1 MAKWFGRIL
10 YIFFALLIV
19 VLIEFFFGGIVEIQK
34 SLYASDYLM
43 GAVNEDDSYNI
54 FDGMAYYNAP
64 YNYYYSTDK
73 IKTLDGAES
82 YDTTGEDI
90 DPKYQIKL
98 GVYPFVSAEK
108 APGYDI
114 YRDGFYI
121 VLEHSHEDVMYYSF
135 EITAH
140 HTGDPEKENVTLND
154 VTKHTI
160 WKNVNGFLANNQVP
174 YTLRITNYNL
184 YRENQDGF
192 GGIYEY
198 DIEYINVYAHITG
211 EEEKVFIYR
220 ITSGEDVYG
229 GEPLVSHETLNL
241 TAETYNL
248 SKTFANPEVPTAEE
262 KQALNLVDKFQP
274 VDLKEYRSVYFVV
287 YGIYFVILL
296 LIPYF
301 MFFHRTVKKLIRNG
315 RPEKATNGLP
325 ENYTPREQIF
335 SDIDEEE
342 LKKKDKK

>member
-10 YIFFALLIV
+10 YILFALLIV
-19 VLIEFFFGGIVEIQK
+19 VLVEFFFGGIVEIQK

-43 GAVNEDDSYNI
+43 AAVDEDGNYQV

-64 YNYYYSTDK
+64 YNYYYSLNK
-73 IKTLDGAES
+73 IKTLDGADS
-82 YDTTGEDI
+82 YDTTNESI
-90 DPKYQIKL
+90 DEKYKIKL
-98 GVYPFVSAEK
+98 GIYPFVSAEK
-108 APGYDI
+108 APGFDI

-121 VLEHSHEDVMYYSF
+121 VLEQGHEDVMYYSF
-135 EITAH
+135 EITGY
-140 HTGDPEKENVTLND
+140 HTSDTGKEKVTLND
-154 VTKHTI
+154 GTKHTI
-160 WKNVNGFLANNQVP
+160 WKTPQGFLANNQVP

-184 YRENQDGF
+184 YRENQDTF

-198 DIEYINVYAHITG
+198 DITYINVYAHVTG
-211 EEEKVFIYR
+211 EEEKVLIYR
-220 ITSGEDVYG
+220 LTDGSETYA
-229 GEPLVSHETLNL
+229 GEPLVTHETLNL

-248 SKTFANPEVPTAEE
+248 SKTLANPLAPTAEE
-262 KQALNLVDKFQP
+262 KVELNLVDKFQP

-301 MFFHRTVKKLIRNG
+301 MFFHKAVLAMVRKKRGTVEVLETNNRT
-315 RPEKATNGLP
+315 PE
-325 ENYTPREQIF
+325 EQIF
-335 SDIDEEE
+335 QDIDEEE